1 MSQENQTLHSAPV
14 ENVPVKRKRGR
25 PRKNE
30 NVPRE
35 VKENVSDSVP
45 DVVKRNRRR
54 RDRKASSV
62 DPMVGQVVTGV
73 LDGSFDAGYL
83 LTVRVGDTN
92 RILKGIVFEPR
103 LSVPVSDANDIA
115 PQVKMVKRIHVSLDK
130 PAPPNDY
137 ATNQYKQ
144 RSRSSGNLP
153 PRNEVSIPRNE
164 VSIPTKVA
172 LPAKQ
177 LPQVASQISN
187 GVPNDVNHVSQ
198 DTRQAAQQVESRT
211 ENQVAQVSSQAN
223 TTQMD
228 IDVPPK
234 LESVLP
240 TETAKSQA
248 VTTQIVA
255 ELSHML
261 QDNQSAKTSGAPLE
275 MLTKVSTEQI
285 PRKDEISNLNGTS
298 SELQKYAESD
308 PKNNQPVQRLEIG
321 GTVPEQSAFPKTVSE
336 PQMFNA
342 VVSSTTKDLFEGEG
356 VHPVQSHSD
365 LFSDTDSI
373 G

>member
-1 MSQENQTLHSAPV
+1 MSQENQALNPAPV
-14 ENVPVKRKRGR
+14 ENLPVKRKRGR

-30 NVPRE
+30 NVARE
-35 VKENVSDSVP
+35 VKESVSDSVP

-103 LSVPVSDANDIA
+103 FSVPVSDANDIA

-130 PAPPNDY
+130 PTPPNDY

-153 PRNEVSIPRNE
+153 PRNEVS
-164 VSIPTKVA
+164 VPT
-172 LPAKQ
+172 KQ
-177 LPQVASQISN
+177 LPQIASQVSN
-187 GVPNDVNHVSQ
+187 GVLNNVNRVSQ
-198 DTRQAAQQVESRT
+198 MV
-211 ENQVAQVSSQAN
+211 
-223 TTQMD
+223 

-234 LESVLP
+234 AETVLP
-240 TETAKSQA
+240 SETSKTEA

-261 QDNQSAKTSGAPLE
+261 QDNEAAKTSGAQLE
-275 MLTKVSTEQI
+275 TQTMVSTEQI
-285 PRKDEISNLNGTS
+285 PRVDGISFMNGRS
-298 SELQKYAESD
+298 SELQKDAESE
-308 PKNNQPVQRLEIG
+308 PKMNEPVQKLETG
-321 GTVPEQSAFPKTVSE
+321 GTAPEQFLFPKTESE
-336 PQMFNA
+336 SQMFNA
-342 VVSSTTKDLFEGEG
+342 AVSSNTKDLFEGEEG
-356 VHPVQSHSD
+356 VHPVQSHAD

>member
-1 MSQENQTLHSAPV
+1 MSQENQALNPAPV
-14 ENVPVKRKRGR
+14 ENLPVKRKRGR

-30 NVPRE
+30 NVARE
-35 VKENVSDSVP
+35 VKESVSDSVP

-130 PAPPNDY
+130 PTPPNDY

-153 PRNEVSIPRNE
+153 PRNEVS
-164 VSIPTKVA
+164 VPT
-172 LPAKQ
+172 KQ
-177 LPQVASQISN
+177 LPQIASQVSN
-187 GVPNDVNHVSQ
+187 GVLNNVNRVSQ
-198 DTRQAAQQVESRT
+198 DTRQAVQQVESRT

-223 TTQMD
+223 NTQMV

-234 LESVLP
+234 AETVLP
-240 TETAKSQA
+240 SETAKTEA

-261 QDNQSAKTSGAPLE
+261 QDNQAAKTSGAQLE
-275 MLTKVSTEQI
+275 IQTKVSTEQI
-285 PRKDEISNLNGTS
+285 PRVDGISIMNGRS
-298 SELQKYAESD
+298 SELQKDAESE
-308 PKNNQPVQRLEIG
+308 PKINEPVQKLETG
-321 GTVPEQSAFPKTVSE
+321 GTGPEQSLFPKTESE
-336 PQMFNA
+336 SQMFNA
-342 VVSSTTKDLFEGEG
+342 AVSSNTKDLFEGGEG
-356 VHPVQSHSD
+356 VHPVQSHAD